1 MGRKGERRT
10 ANKGEDRARVART
23 KLDQIP
29 AGLWR
34 TMRLRA
40 SREVRD
46 VVDALVA
53 RGNLSLIDL
62 RDLELWQAVEGM
74 EIERAARKRYED
86 ERKRVESGA
95 PADFSAPGLNAISN
109 LRVSALQSRKAL
121 RTVVLAMGPTLSAN
135 DQPVR
140 LPEGMT
146 DPEIAAALGGVLP
159 DEIVN

>member
-1 MGRKGERRT
+1 MVRKGARRP

-40 SREVRD
+40 PREVRE

-53 RGNLSLIDL
+53 RGNLSLADL

-74 EIERAARKRYED
+74 QIEMKARERYEN
-86 ERKRVESGA
+86 ERKRVESGGS
-95 PADFSAPGLNAISN
+95 PDYTAPGLNAISN

-135 DQPVR
+135 DRPVR

-146 DPEIAAALGGVLP
+146 DPEITATLEGVLP